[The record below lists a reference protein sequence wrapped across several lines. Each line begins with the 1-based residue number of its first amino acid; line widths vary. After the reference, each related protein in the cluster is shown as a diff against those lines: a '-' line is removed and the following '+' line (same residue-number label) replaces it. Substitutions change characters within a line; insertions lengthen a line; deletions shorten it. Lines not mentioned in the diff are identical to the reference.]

1 MMLLL
6 VVFVFV
12 LVEKVVVVD
21 EVKLFVILERL

>member
-1 MMLLL
+1 MMLL

-12 LVEKVVVVD
+12 LVEKVVVDD